1 MKTITVF
8 LIALT
13 LSLSSCTT
21 TNPSMEEAVIESS
34 NPQATAETILEDMQD
49 NIQMD
54 SQKDIPTIP
63 QPDVPETSQQETP
76 DESVDMSVEEST
88 EEVSTPKDLIE
99 PGTSGQAGGV
109 IFNCNGTNLEEF
121 VIDTDGMGYTEAL
134 TISQN
139 CTMITNNEAYSGW
152 RLPSIEELLAM
163 YSQLFETGLVE
174 FEETYYWAASTEDSD
189 TAPVVYF
196 GTGFE
201 TEFYKDMD
209 FVGLI
214 VVRDI

>member
-1 MKTITVF
+1 MKTITVL

-13 LSLSSCTT
+13 LALSSCATT
-21 TNPSMEEAVIESS
+21 TPITEDVVIEPPKTQTS
-34 NPQATAETILEDMQD
+34 TETTLENTQ
-49 NIQMD
+49 NIQE
-54 SQKDIPTIP
+54 DIPTTS
-63 QPDVPETSQQETP
+63 QTDVPEPSHH
-76 DESVDMSVEEST
+76 VEELEKPV
-88 EEVSTPKDLIE
+88 EEYVEEPIEEMPTLQNIIE
-99 PGTSGQAGGV
+99 PGTPGQAGGV
-109 IFNCNGTNLEEF
+109 VFVYNEANLEEF
-121 VIDTDGMGYTEAL
+121 VIDTDGMSYAEAL

-139 CTMITNNEAYSGW
+139 CTMITNNESYSDW
-152 RLPSIEELLAM
+152 RLPSTDELLAI

-214 VVRDI
+214 VVRNV